1 MTTAR
6 IMPVGAHRIGN
17 ACLTLQF
24 DCYLQPVD
32 RTFIVSPLNG
42 ARLNAVFE
50 KYGIDTANFEY
61 VLDQEVVSQRPAV
74 SRWNLSGDY
83 RGPWLFQQALKL
95 AMLDIVQDDIL
106 FLHDAD
112 TFCTQNYCYESNGRL
127 QLWHLPNISHAP
139 GYYEGFTAITGLPR
153 QTPHCFVTDM
163 MPVRRSDWTSLKT
176 LVEQRHS
183 MNVLDAMIEYTPW
196 DYVANVKWFSEYE
209 VLGNWALAQNSDVDL
224 VVQQRFEFKKLEQV
238 THQDFPANFSVI
250 SDKNP
255 QMNMLSFDF
264 ATDTV
269 NNYDAVFE
277 RLKRLLP

>member
-1 MTTAR
+1 
-6 IMPVGAHRIGN
+6 MPVGAHRIGN

-24 DCYLQPVD
+24 DHYLQSSD
-32 RTFIVSPLNG
+32 QTYIVSPLNG
-42 ARLNAVFE
+42 QRLDAVFC
-50 KYGIDTANFEY
+50 KYGIDTTNFTY
-61 VLDQEVVSQRPAV
+61 LTDQEVIDQRPHV
-74 SRWNLSGDY
+74 TNWNLGGDY
-83 RGPWLFQQALKL
+83 RGQWLFQQALKL
-95 AMLDIVQDDIL
+95 AMVDIIDADVM

-112 TFCTQNYCYESNGRL
+112 TFCTQPYSYLVDNRI
-127 QLWHLPNISHAP
+127 QLWHLPNVSHAS
-139 GYYEGFTAITGLPR
+139 GYYEGFRAIVGLER
-153 QTPHCFVTDM
+153 QTPHCFVCDM
-163 MPVRRSDWTSLKT
+163 MPVTKSDWESLKR

-209 VLGNWALAQNSDVDL
+209 TLGNWALANNTAVDL
-224 VVQQRFEFKKLEQV
+224 VEQRRFEYKKIEQV
-238 THQDFPANFSVI
+238 THHDFPPNFNVV

-277 RLKRLLP
+277 RLRLLC